1 MGGQTRDCGRR
12 CGIFVR
18 AVSEWLPRHG
28 GADTAGRGENRPVT
42 RSLPSPV

>member
-18 AVSEWLPRHG
+18 AASPAWRG
-28 GADTAGRGENRPVT
+28 RYGRTGAQSRPVT

>member
-12 CGIFVR
+12 CGVFVR
-18 AVSEWLPRHG
+18 AVPRHDG
-28 GADTAGRGENRPVT
+28 SDTAGRGENRPVT